1 MGLLKD
7 YDMDIVN
14 LQNAIKKLDDNI
26 QTVFDYLKNEVNE
39 LRKEMEVMK
48 KEIDNLKN
56 VSTNTSKNEN
66 EINIMKKRIF
76 DLNTKIERLES
87 MLDKR
92 TITKIELNTFHL
104 SKAQELL
111 LNFCEIPRSFKEM
124 EEFMR
129 DHNLTMG
136 AHFQKLKDLGLIRKE
151 NDKWVRVKEITKT

>member
-92 TITKIELNTFHL
+92 TITKIELNTFRL

-124 EEFMR
+124 EEFMK
-129 DHNLTMG
+129 DHNFTMG